1 MSSSTCSGPS
11 SSSYALSFLSLASLQ
26 VIEFVSLSH
35 MPHDSLD
42 SRLSPVLSPVAPAR
56 RSSSLSTLDGRLP
69 LGHIEPDAAGGAN
82 LQVDR
87 AFEPRPC
94 PEPSEYRR
102 APLSDARLPG
112 RSSASEAV
120 GEIALWRVPGL
131 ARFAPARILP
141 GPCTP
146 TACIAHL
153 LSCSPCLGSAWGEC
167 SMLALLLHAHSQC
180 LTVHLWRVEL
190 WLE

>member
-1 MSSSTCSGPS
+1 M
-11 SSSYALSFLSLASLQ
+11 LAWTNG
-26 VIEFVSLSH
+26 SH
-35 MPHDSLD
+35 LFCRPW
-42 SRLSPVLSPVAPAR
+42 RLHAR
-56 RSSSLSTLDGRLP
+56 RSPSLSTLDGRLP

-94 PEPSEYRR
+94 PEPSEYCR

-120 GEIALWRVPGL
+120 GDIALWRRCRAL
-131 ARFAPARILP
+131 IRFAPAQISP

-146 TACIAHL
+146 NACMAHL
-153 LSCSPCLGSAWGEC
+153 FSCSPCLGNAWGEC
-167 SMLALLLHAHSQC
+167 SMLALLLHAHAHSQC

>member
-1 MSSSTCSGPS
+1 
-11 SSSYALSFLSLASLQ
+11 
-26 VIEFVSLSH
+26 
-35 MPHDSLD
+35 MPHVSLD

-56 RSSSLSTLDGRLP
+56 RSPSLSTLDGRLP

-94 PEPSEYRR
+94 PEPSAYCR
-102 APLSDARLPG
+102 AHLSVMRVCLAGQARPKPSAIS
-112 RSSASEAV
+112 RS
-120 GEIALWRVPGL
+120 GGCRALR
-131 ARFAPARILP
+131 RFAPAQISP

-146 TACIAHL
+146 NACMAHL
-153 LSCSPCLGSAWGEC
+153 FSCSPCLGSAWGEC